1 MPNPARPNRRTF
13 AEMPLWECPC
23 GNDLRSDINFLSSI
37 WWHMAFSLE
46 SPYRPAGDQPQAIE
60 KLAAFAKKG
69 GKQTLLGVTG
79 SGKTFTMANLIAQSG
94 KPALIISHNKTL
106 AAQLYAE
113 FQQFFPK
120 DNVGYFI
127 SYYDYYQPESY
138 IVQTDTYIEK
148 EAERNDKLEEFRLQ
162 ATSYLLSG
170 MPTVI
175 VASVSCIYGLGN
187 PGTYRELGLELRKGL
202 KLTRKELLASLV
214 RMQYGRNDTVLGKG
228 DFRMRGDLLEVFPP
242 FSDRAVRVQF
252 EDESVEW
259 IEFFDVLSGR
269 KARAQSYLLLPAKH
283 FVVSDKTVQGA
294 LASIENELVENAPF
308 LKPLERQRLEQRTK
322 YDLEMIREL
331 GYCSG
336 IENYSRHFDG
346 RKPGERPFCL
356 LDYFP
361 KDFLMFID
369 ESHVTL
375 PQVRGMYHGDF
386 SRKKSLVE
394 NGFRLPC
401 AFDNRPLKFDEF
413 EKFMKNVVFVSAT
426 PSAYELEHSAQIVEQ
441 IVRPTGLVDPEIEVR
456 KTKGQ
461 IDDLLSEV
469 KSRAARNE
477 RTLVTT
483 LTKRMAE
490 DLAAYLHEKGAR
502 VRYLH
507 SEIETLERTK
517 LIRALRAGKFD
528 CLVGINLLR
537 EGLDIPEVSLVAILD
552 ADKTGFLRSSPS
564 LIQTIGRA
572 ARHINGKVVMYAD
585 TVSEAMKG
593 AIGETGRRRKKQLAF
608 NKKFG
613 IIPKSIQ
620 KPIPPEEET
629 GEVLAAIPKSM
640 NAIQREELIMVLE
653 GQMMASA
660 ERLDFEKAIALR
672 DKIRELRK

>member
-1 MPNPARPNRRTF
+1 M
-13 AEMPLWECPC
+13 
-23 GNDLRSDINFLSSI
+23 G
-37 WWHMAFSLE
+37 FSLE
-46 SPYRPAGDQPQAIE
+46 SPYKPAGDQPQAIE
-60 KLAAFAKKG
+60 KLASLVKG
-69 GKQTLLGVTG
+69 GGMQTLLGVTG
-79 SGKTFTMANLIAQSG
+79 SGKTFTMANVIARCN
-94 KPALIISHNKTL
+94 KPAIVISHNKTL

-120 DNVGYFI
+120 DSVGYFI

-138 IVQTDTYIEK
+138 IATTDTYIEK
-148 EAERNDKLEEFRLQ
+148 EAERNEKLEEFRLQ

-170 MPTVI
+170 APTVI

-187 PGTYRELGLELRKGL
+187 PGTYRELGLELKQGL
-202 KLTRKELLASLV
+202 RLPRRELLASLV
-214 RMQYGRNDTVLGKG
+214 HMQYERSDAVLEKGK
-228 DFRMRGDLLEVFPP
+228 FRMRGDMLEVFPP
-242 FSDRAVRVQF
+242 FSDSAVRVMF
-252 EDESVEW
+252 EDGILQWVES
-259 IEFFDVLSGR
+259 FDIITGR

-283 FVVSDKTVQGA
+283 FVVPDKAVQGA
-294 LASIENELVENAPF
+294 ISSIEAELAEYAPS

-346 RKPGERPFCL
+346 RKPGGRPFCL

-361 KDFLMFID
+361 RDFLMFID

-375 PQVRGMYHGDF
+375 PQLRGMFQGDYT
-386 SRKKSLVE
+386 RKKALVD

-401 AFDNRPLKFDEF
+401 AFDNRPLKFAEF

-426 PSAYELEHSAQIVEQ
+426 PTSYELEHSAQTVEQ
-441 IVRPTGLVDPEIEVR
+441 IVRPTGLIDPEIEVR
-456 KTKGQ
+456 KTGGQ
-461 IDDLLSEV
+461 VDDLLQEV
-469 KSRAARNE
+469 KARAANNE

-552 ADKTGFLRSSPS
+552 ADKTGFLRSAPS

-572 ARHINGKVVMYAD
+572 ARNVKGKVIMYAD
-585 TVSEAMKG
+585 SRSDAMKA
-593 AIGETGRRRKKQLAF
+593 AIGETERRRKKQLEF
-608 NKKFG
+608 NREFG
-613 IIPKSIQ
+613 IVPKTIV
-620 KPIPPEEET
+620 KPLPPEEDSGDVE
-629 GEVLAAIPKSM
+629 AAIPKSM
-640 NAIQREELIMVLE
+640 NSAQRAEMIAEMEER
-653 GQMMASA
+653 MMAAA

-672 DKIRELRK
+672 DRIRALRE

>member
-1 MPNPARPNRRTF
+1 MK
-13 AEMPLWECPC
+13 
-23 GNDLRSDINFLSSI
+23 
-37 WWHMAFSLE
+37 FSLE
-46 SPYRPAGDQPQAIE
+46 SPYRPAGDQPQAIDA
-60 KLAAFAKKG
+60 LAAGARKG
-69 GKQTLLGVTG
+69 GMQTLMGVTG
-79 SGKTFTMANLIAQSG
+79 SGKTFTMANVIAKSG
-94 KPALIISHNKTL
+94 KPAIVISHNKTL

-138 IVQTDTYIEK
+138 IARTDTYIEK
-148 EAERNDKLEEFRLQ
+148 EAQRNEKLEEFRLQ

-187 PGTYRELGLELRKGL
+187 PGTYRDLGMELKAGMRLA
-202 KLTRKELLASLV
+202 RKEILSSLI
-214 RMQYGRNDTVLGKG
+214 RMQYERNDAVLQKG
-228 DFRMRGDLLEVFPP
+228 SFRLRGDMLEVFPP
-242 FSDRAVRVQF
+242 FSDYAIRVML
-252 EDESVEW
+252 EDEVVTR
-259 IEFFDVLSGR
+259 IESFDIITAKK
-269 KARAQSYLLLPAKH
+269 KAAQSYLLLPAKH
-283 FVVSDKTVQGA
+283 FVVPDKTVDRALSSIGA
-294 LASIENELVENAPF
+294 ELAEYAPS

-346 RKPGERPFCL
+346 RRPGDRPYCL

-361 KDFLMFID
+361 EDFLMFID

-375 PQVRGMYHGDF
+375 PQVRGMYHGDYT
-386 SRKKSLVE
+386 RKKALVE

-401 AFDNRPLKFDEF
+401 AFDNRPLKFEEF
-413 EKFMKNVVFVSAT
+413 EGFVRNAIFVSAT
-426 PSAYELEHSAQIVEQ
+426 PGGYELSRSSQIIEQ
-441 IVRPTGLVDPEIEVR
+441 IVRPTGLVDPGIEIR
-456 KTKGQ
+456 PTQGQ
-461 IDDLLSEV
+461 VDDLLKEV
-469 KSRAARNE
+469 KARASRKE

-490 DLAAYLHEKGAR
+490 DLAAYLHDKGAR

-552 ADKTGFLRSSPS
+552 ADKTGFLRSGPS

-572 ARHINGKVVMYAD
+572 ARNVNGTVIMYAD
-585 TVSEAMKG
+585 SVSEAMKE
-593 AIGETGRRRKKQLAF
+593 AIGETDRRRRKQIAF
-608 NKKFG
+608 NKKHG
-613 IIPKSIQ
+613 IVPRTIM
-620 KPIPPEEET
+620 KPVPPEE
-629 GEVLAAIPKSM
+629 GGGDVAAAIPKSM
-640 NAIQREELIMVLE
+640 TAAERAEMVAVLE
-653 GQMMASA
+653 EQMKACA
-660 ERLDFEKAIALR
+660 EKLDFERAIALR
-672 DKIRELRK
+672 DRIRALRK

>member
-1 MPNPARPNRRTF
+1 MR
-13 AEMPLWECPC
+13 
-23 GNDLRSDINFLSSI
+23 
-37 WWHMAFSLE
+37 FSLE
-46 SPYRPAGDQPQAIE
+46 APYKPAGDQPQAIE
-60 KLAAFAKKG
+60 KLAAGVEKG
-69 GKQTLLGVTG
+69 GMQTLLGVTG
-79 SGKTFTMANLIAQSG
+79 SGKTFTMANVIARSG
-94 KPALIISHNKTL
+94 KPAIVISHNKTL

-120 DNVGYFI
+120 DSVGYFI

-148 EAERNDKLEEFRLQ
+148 EAERNEKLEEFRLQ

-187 PGTYRELGLELRKGL
+187 PSTYKELGLELKAGL
-202 KLTRKELLASLV
+202 KMTRKEILSSLV
-214 RMQYGRNDTVLGKG
+214 RMQYQRNDVALGKG
-228 DFRMRGDLLEVFPP
+228 DFRIRGDMLEVFPP
-242 FSDRAVRVQF
+242 FADSALRVSF
-252 EDESVEW
+252 EDDLIQWVES
-259 IEFFDVLSGR
+259 FDVLTAKKKR
-269 KARAQSYLLLPAKH
+269 TASYLLLPAKH
-283 FVVSDKTVQGA
+283 FVVEDKTVDAALGA
-294 LASIENELVENAPF
+294 IEAELAEHAPS

-346 RKPGERPFCL
+346 RKPGDRPFCL

-375 PQVRGMYHGDF
+375 PQVRGMYNGDLT
-386 SRKKSLVE
+386 RKKALVE

-401 AFDNRPLKFDEF
+401 AYDNRPLRFAEF
-413 EKFMKNVVFVSAT
+413 EKFMKDVIFVSAT
-426 PSAYELEHSAQIVEQ
+426 PTRYELERSMQVVEQ
-441 IVRPTGLVDPEIEVR
+441 IVRPTGLVDPEIEIR
-456 KTKGQ
+456 KTDGQ
-461 IDDLLSEV
+461 IDDLLREV
-469 KSRAARNE
+469 KARAEKGE

-490 DLAAYLHEKGAR
+490 DLASYLHDKGAR

-552 ADKTGFLRSSPS
+552 ADKTGFLRSNQS

-572 ARHINGKVVMYAD
+572 ARNINGKVVMYAD
-585 TVSEAMKG
+585 TVSQAMRD
-593 AIGETGRRRKKQLAF
+593 AIKETDRRRSKQILF
-608 NKKFG
+608 NKKNG
-613 IIPKSIQ
+613 ITPKTIV
-620 KPIPPEEET
+620 KPIPPEEEA
-629 GEVLAAIPKSM
+629 GEVEAAIPKSLTSK
-640 NAIQREELIMVLE
+640 QREGLIALFE
-653 GQMMASA
+653 EEMMAAA
-660 ERLDFEKAIALR
+660 ERLEFEKAIAFR
-672 DKIRELRK
+672 NKIRQLRKN

>member
-1 MPNPARPNRRTF
+1 M
-13 AEMPLWECPC
+13 
-23 GNDLRSDINFLSSI
+23 
-37 WWHMAFSLE
+37 HFSLE
-46 SPYRPAGDQPQAIE
+46 SPYKPAGDQPQAID
-60 KLAAFAKKG
+60 KLVAGVEKG
-69 GKQTLLGVTG
+69 GFQTLLGVTG
-79 SGKTFTMANLIAQSG
+79 SGKTFTMANVIARSG
-94 KPALIISHNKTL
+94 KNAIIVSHNKTL

-113 FQQFFPK
+113 FQQFFPQ
-120 DNVGYFI
+120 DNVGFFI

-138 IVQTDTYIEK
+138 IASTDTYIEK
-148 EAERNDKLEEFRLQ
+148 EAERNEKLEEFRLQ

-170 MPTVI
+170 RPTVI
-175 VASVSCIYGLGN
+175 IASVSCIYGLGN
-187 PGTYRELGLELRKGL
+187 PGTYAQLGLDLKKGMRIR
-202 KLTRKELLASLV
+202 RKELTHSLV
-214 RMQYGRNDTVLGKG
+214 KMQYERNETVLEKG
-228 DFRMRGDLLEVFPP
+228 SFRMRGDMLEVFPP
-242 FSDRAVRVQF
+242 FSDSAIRVMF
-252 EDESVEW
+252 EDDELQW
-259 IEFFDVLSGR
+259 IESFDVLSGR
-269 KARAQSYLLLPAKH
+269 KSKTSSYLLLPAKH
-283 FVVSDKTVQGA
+283 FVVPDETKNDA
-294 LASIENELVENAPF
+294 LESISAELEESAPS
-308 LKPLERQRLEQRTK
+308 LKPLERQRLEQRTR

-346 RKPGERPFCL
+346 RKPGERPYCL

-375 PQVRGMYHGDF
+375 PQVRGMYHGDLT
-386 SRKKSLVE
+386 RKQALVE

-401 AFDNRPLKFDEF
+401 AYDNRPLKFEEF

-426 PSAYELEHSAQIVEQ
+426 PAQYELDHSSQVVEQ
-441 IVRPTGLVDPEIEVR
+441 IVRPTGLVDPEIEIR

-461 IDDLLSEV
+461 LDDLLSEV
-469 KSRAARNE
+469 KLRADRNE

-490 DLAAYLHEKGAR
+490 DLASYLHDKGAR

-552 ADKTGFLRSSPS
+552 ADKTGFLRSSQA

-572 ARHINGKVVMYAD
+572 ARNVNGRVIMYSD
-585 TVSEAMKG
+585 TVSEAMRA
-593 AIGETGRRRKKQLAF
+593 AISETDRRRKKQVLF
-608 NKKFG
+608 NKKYG
-613 IIPKSIQ
+613 ITPKTII
-620 KPIPPEEET
+620 KPVPPEEEI
-629 GEVLAAIPKSM
+629 GEVEAAIPKSM
-640 NAIQREELIMVLE
+640 NEKQKEELIALFE
-653 GQMMASA
+653 EEMMAAA

-672 DKIRELRK
+672 DRIRQLRK

>member
-1 MPNPARPNRRTF
+1 M
-13 AEMPLWECPC
+13 E
-23 GNDLRSDINFLSSI
+23 
-37 WWHMAFSLE
+37 FSLE
-46 SPYRPAGDQPQAIE
+46 SPYKPAGDQPQAIE
-60 KLAAFAKKG
+60 KLAGFAKG
-69 GKQTLLGVTG
+69 GGMQTLLGVTG
-79 SGKTFTMANLIAQSG
+79 SGKTFTMANVIAKSG

-113 FQQFFPK
+113 FQQFFPR

-162 ATSYLLSG
+162 ATSYLMSG

-214 RMQYGRNDTVLGKG
+214 RMQYERNDTVLEKG

-252 EDESVEW
+252 EDDSLEW
-259 IEFFDVLSGR
+259 IEFFDVLSG
-269 KARAQSYLLLPAKH
+269 KTARAQSYLLLPAKH
-283 FVVSDKTVQGA
+283 FVVPDKTVEGA
-294 LASIENELVENAPF
+294 LASIEAELGENAPS

-346 RKPGERPFCL
+346 RRPGERPFCL

-375 PQVRGMYHGDF
+375 PQVRGMFHGDF

-401 AFDNRPLKFDEF
+401 AYDNRPLKFEEF

-461 IDDLLSEV
+461 IDNLLSEV
-469 KSRAARNE
+469 KARAARNE

-593 AIGETGRRRKKQLAF
+593 AIGETDRRRKKQISF

-613 IIPKSIQ
+613 IVPKSIQ

-629 GEVLAAIPKSM
+629 GEVEAAIPKSM
-640 NAIQREELIMVLE
+640 NSAQREEFIALLE
-653 GQMMASA
+653 EQMMASA

>member
-1 MPNPARPNRRTF
+1 M
-13 AEMPLWECPC
+13 
-23 GNDLRSDINFLSSI
+23 D
-37 WWHMAFSLE
+37 FSLE
-46 SPYRPAGDQPQAIE
+46 SPYKPSGDQPQAIDN
-60 KLAAFAKKG
+60 LAKGIRKG
-69 GKQTLLGVTG
+69 GMQTLLGVTG
-79 SGKTFTMANLIAQSG
+79 SGKTFTMANAIAESG
-94 KPALIISHNKTL
+94 KPAIVISHNKTL

-138 IVQTDTYIEK
+138 IARSDTYIEK
-148 EAERNDKLEEFRLQ
+148 EAERNEKLEEFRLQ

-170 MPTVI
+170 LPTVI

-187 PGTYRELGLELRKGL
+187 PGTYEKLGLDFRIGMELPRRELA
-202 KLTRKELLASLV
+202 ASLV
-214 RMQYGRNDTVLGKG
+214 SMQYERNDAVLEKG
-228 DFRMRGDLLEVFPP
+228 NFRLRGDMLEVFPP
-242 FSDRAVRVQF
+242 FSDSALRVMF
-252 EDESVEW
+252 EDEKVGR
-259 IEFFDVLSGR
+259 IEFFDILSGR
-269 KARAQSYLLLPAKH
+269 KANAASYLLLPAKH
-283 FVVSDKTVQGA
+283 FVVPDEARDEA
-294 LASIENELVENAPF
+294 LAAIEAELEVHAPT
-308 LKPLERQRLEQRTK
+308 LKPLERQRLEQRTR

-346 RKPGERPFCL
+346 RSPGQRPYCL

-375 PQVRGMYHGDF
+375 PQIRGMFHGDHT
-386 SRKKSLVE
+386 RKKALVE

-401 AFDNRPLKFDEF
+401 AYDNRPLKFSEF
-413 EKFMKNVVFVSAT
+413 ESFMKNVVFVSAT
-426 PSAYELEHSAQIVEQ
+426 PSQFELERSFQIVEQ
-441 IVRPTGLVDPEIEVR
+441 IVRPTGLVDPEVEVR
-456 KTKGQ
+456 QTKGQ
-461 IDDLLSEV
+461 VEDLLKEI
-469 KSRAARNE
+469 KERARKNE
-477 RTLVTT
+477 RVLVTT

-490 DLAAYLHEKGAR
+490 DLSAYLHEKGAR

-552 ADKTGFLRSSPS
+552 ADKTGFLRSAQS

-572 ARHINGKVVMYAD
+572 ARNLNGKVIMYAD
-585 TVSEAMKG
+585 SRSEAMKE
-593 AIGETGRRRKKQLAF
+593 AIGETNRRRGKQLSY
-608 NKKFG
+608 NKAHRIK
-613 IIPKSIQ
+613 PKTIM
-620 KPIPPEEET
+620 KPIPPDEEA
-629 GEVLAAIPKSM
+629 GEVQAAIPKSLTPS
-640 NAIQREELIMVLE
+640 QRTELVALLEE
-653 GQMMASA
+653 QMKASA

-672 DKIRELRK
+672 DQIRRLRG

>member
-1 MPNPARPNRRTF
+1 M
-13 AEMPLWECPC
+13 E
-23 GNDLRSDINFLSSI
+23 
-37 WWHMAFSLE
+37 FSLE
-46 SPYRPAGDQPQAIE
+46 SPYRIAGDQPKAIG
-60 KLAAFAKKG
+60 KLADSAKNG
-69 GKQTLLGVTG
+69 GLQTLLGVTG
-79 SGKTFTMANLIAQSG
+79 SGKTFTMANVIAKAG
-94 KPALIISHNKTL
+94 KPALVISHNKTL

-113 FQQFFPK
+113 FQQFFPH

-148 EAERNDKLEEFRLQ
+148 EAERNEKLEEFRLQ

-187 PGTYRELGLELRKGL
+187 PGTYSQLGLDFRKGV
-202 KLTRKELLASLV
+202 KMSRKELVHQLV
-214 RMQYGRNDTVLGKG
+214 RMQYERNDAVLQKG
-228 DFRMRGDLLEVFPP
+228 NFRMRGDMLEVFPP
-242 FSDRAVRVQF
+242 FSDSAIRVQF
-252 EDESVEW
+252 EDDELQW
-259 IEFFDVLSGR
+259 IEFFDALTGKKSKVS
-269 KARAQSYLLLPAKH
+269 SYLLLPAKH
-283 FVVSDKTVQGA
+283 FVVPDETRQDA
-294 LASIENELVENAPF
+294 LAEIKSELGEHAP
-308 LKPLERQRLEQRTK
+308 LLQPLERQRLEQRTK

-346 RKPGERPFCL
+346 RKPGERPYCL

-361 KDFLMFID
+361 KDFLIFID

-375 PQVRGMYHGDF
+375 PQIRGMYHGDH

-413 EKFMKNVVFVSAT
+413 EKFMKNVIFVSAT
-426 PSAYELEHSAQIVEQ
+426 PSKYELEHSDQIVEQ
-441 IVRPTGLVDPEIEVR
+441 IVRPTGLVDPEVEVR
-456 KTKGQ
+456 GTNRQ
-461 IDDLLSEV
+461 IEDLLKEV
-469 KSRAARNE
+469 EARAKKNE
-477 RTLVTT
+477 RVLVTT

-507 SEIETLERTK
+507 SEINTLERTK

-552 ADKTGFLRSSPS
+552 ADKTGFLRSAQS

-572 ARHINGKVVMYAD
+572 ARNVNGKVIMYAD
-585 TVSEAMKG
+585 QESEAMKE
-593 AIGETGRRRKKQLAF
+593 AISETDRRRAKQIEF
-608 NKKFG
+608 NKANNIK
-613 IIPKSIQ
+613 PKTIV
-620 KPIPPEEET
+620 KPIPPEET
-629 GEVLAAIPKSM
+629 GEVEEAIPKSM
-640 NAIQREELIMVLE
+640 NAKQKEEMILLLE
-653 GQMMASA
+653 EQMKAAA
-660 ERLDFEKAIALR
+660 ERLEFEKAIALR
-672 DKIRELRK
+672 DKIRELRKQA